1 MKTGGSFQK
10 HRFFAMKITPL
21 VSPPLVSWLWKV
33 SGELALLS
41 SLCHN
46 NGQLAMAI
54 SEKIFAKK
62 KCAPLQRN
70 AKQTRKLI
78 LDGSDSGE
86 LALAR

>member
-54 SEKIFAKK
+54 SEKIFAQKK
-62 KCAPLQRN
+62 VRPSATKCKTNTKTDFGRL
-70 AKQTRKLI
+70 
-78 LDGSDSGE
+78 
-86 LALAR
+86 